1 MLGITEAISMGQKAI
16 LVAITLSLQVLGT
29 SLVVGLIVSILQTTT
44 QISEQTLTFVPKMLA
59 VFGALLF
66 FGSWMLR
73 VLSDFTVQLLNSLP
87 GMIH

>member
-1 MLGITEAISMGQKAI
+1 MGITEAISIGQKAI
-16 LVAITLSLQVLGT
+16 LMAITLSLPVLGT

-87 GMIH
+87 GMIR